1 MIRFPLFGA
10 GPEAESN
17 DSTPAGGPEASA
29 SSNASGRQAAH
40 PLDALTGGVFSAATS
55 GDRAAR
61 VRAWLATDPD
71 VASMQEV
78 FKELSAR
85 DKGAAKA
92 LREKL
97 DEIKRSKG
105 QELLAAEW
113 GAKAEQLLQTGKLNI
128 ADAMAWQRDAAKAGA
143 PLSKEPLA
151 TLKQQLAE
159 RIKTIEDLQTRVQVH
174 REAAVLLAQRIEVLS
189 IKSWK
194 EADAAEASLNADV
207 AHWREQAQAL
217 QQDAAWQSVDPKHV
231 TQLESAIEQ
240 LQLVVRAFEDALGQT
255 RAAVEDASRP
265 LPPVPV
271 WADELRVLRGEE
283 IAPAAVAEAEGEPAA
298 PKDPQQAQRRADAEA
313 AVQAAVTALEQEL
326 VSGHSKASVAAAQA
340 LRNALKEHR
349 KQVGAELE
357 GKAHAVLASAG
368 ELEGWQR
375 WRADQIRQE
384 LVQQAEALIDRPE
397 RAAAQKAA
405 PEAAPAAA
413 PAESAAAEAA
423 EQGESQVAQM
433 AAEEAGALADQ
444 AAAEQVPAST
454 EAAGADIPAEEPAS
468 AGAPSEEATAEVS
481 AETQEAPVEAP
492 AAEAAAAP
500 SESAQAATDAETP
513 AAASQTDT
521 AEAKAES
528 APAPAKQ
535 LKAKPA
541 KAQPAGPRPMPTSK
555 LSPRKL
561 QETLRHLREQWK
573 QTDQG
578 GVPNHA
584 LWKRFDAACNEAYR
598 IVEAWLTSMKEHAA
612 EQKAARLHLMDELK
626 AWGEQHARQ
635 VQSGIADW
643 KAAHRDLL
651 GFSRRWREA
660 GHLSEKVFAELQ
672 PRWKAAMAEAG
683 AHLDAAQ
690 KASVQVRQAMI
701 DEARELG
708 AAASL
713 RIDAIKALQ
722 QRWQHEAQS
731 VPLERKHEQ
740 KLWDAFRKPLD
751 EAFQRKHQQ
760 REHAQAALSERDQ
773 VVVEAA
779 KALEAAN
786 AKGDAQAIH
795 AAMRALEDAIKGQRE
810 AAAEVASHAEE
821 APAAAPQAP
830 AEAAPAEEG
839 APRPPAPTALQHR
852 PAIAVRGDDRPQ
864 ARMGAQGG
872 KPQDDRRGGR
882 DRRDG
887 RPGDRRDGPRG
898 RFDDRFERGPRA
910 PRLGDTAFRA
920 QRDAL
925 DHAQAALRKLAEQA
939 HGETIT
945 NLLGAWEKRQGD
957 AVPSASELGKAV
969 PGAQRNTWVAALGA
983 PAKAGASDTAL
994 LRLEMAAEVPTPAEH
1009 LTARRALQLQLLTR
1023 RHDPAPAETWIS
1035 DVAQVLADSHDA
1047 ARARR
1052 LQQTLKVLLRK

>member
-1 MIRFPLFGA
+1 M
-10 GPEAESN
+10 
-17 DSTPAGGPEASA
+17 
-29 SSNASGRQAAH
+29 
-40 PLDALTGGVFSAATS
+40 DALTGGVFSAATS
-55 GDRAAR
+55 GERAAR
-61 VRAWLATDPD
+61 VRAWLASEPD
-71 VASMQEV
+71 LASMQEV

-151 TLKQQLAE
+151 SLKLQLAE
-159 RIKTIEDLQTRVQVH
+159 RVKIIEDLQTRVQVH

-189 IKSWK
+189 TKSWK

-231 TQLESAIEQ
+231 TQLESAIDQ

-271 WADELRVLRGEE
+271 WADELRALRGEE
-283 IAPAAVAEAEGEPAA
+283 VAPAESAVVAGEPAA
-298 PKDPQQAQRRADAEA
+298 PKDPAQAQRRADAEA
-313 AVQAAVTALEQEL
+313 VVQAAIATLEQEL

-384 LVQQAEALIDRPE
+384 LVQQAEALIERPE
-397 RAAAQKAA
+397 RAPAPEKSAASANAAELVPAVVPAEPGKATAGAEQAAQ
-405 PEAAPAAA
+405 
-413 PAESAAAEAA
+413 AESVAAELT
-423 EQGESQVAQM
+423 
-433 AAEEAGALADQ
+433 AEEAGPLSQ
-444 AAAEQVPAST
+444 PVAEPVDAPAQPEIPGAET
-454 EAAGADIPAEEPAS
+454 PVEAGGEAAVAAPVADETAAPAGTEEASAPEALTPAEEPS
-468 AGAPSEEATAEVS
+468 
-481 AETQEAPVEAP
+481 AP
-492 AAEAAAAP
+492 AAVAPADMTEPQAEVAAAP
-500 SESAQAATDAETP
+500 IRQP
-513 AAASQTDT
+513 
-521 AEAKAES
+521 KARL
-528 APAPAKQ
+528 A
-535 LKAKPA
+535 A

-598 IVEAWLTSMKEHAA
+598 IVEVWLSSMKEHAA

-626 AWGEQHARQ
+626 TWGEQHAQQ
-635 VQSGIADW
+635 VQSGVADW
-643 KAAHRDLL
+643 KAVHRDLL
-651 GFSRRWREA
+651 NFSRRWREA

-672 PRWKAAMAEAG
+672 PRWKAAIAEAG

-713 RIDAIKALQ
+713 RIDAIKTLQ
-722 QRWQHEAQS
+722 QRWQHEAQT

-821 APAAAPQAP
+821 AQAPAPQAP
-830 AEAAPAEEG
+830 ADDVPAEEG
-839 APRPPAPTALQHR
+839 APRPPAASALQHR

-864 ARMGAQGG
+864 ARVGGQGG
-872 KPQDDRRGGR
+872 KAQGDRREGR

-898 RFDDRFERGPRA
+898 RSDDRFERGPRA

-925 DHAQAALRKLAEQA
+925 DHAQVALRKLAEQA

-945 NLLGAWEKRQGD
+945 HLLGAWEKRQPD

-969 PGAQRNTWVAALGA
+969 PGAQRNTWVAALGT

-1035 DVAQVLADSHDA
+1035 DVAQVLADNHDA

>member
-10 GPEAESN
+10 GPEAEPN
-17 DSTPAGGPEASA
+17 DSTPAGGQEAPASA
-29 SSNASGRQAAH
+29 SSSGRQAAH

-61 VRAWLATDPD
+61 VRAWLATEPD
-71 VASMQEV
+71 LASMQEV

-105 QELLAAEW
+105 QELLAEEW
-113 GAKAEQLLQTGKLNI
+113 GGKAEQLLQTGKLNI

-151 TLKQQLAE
+151 SLKQRLAE
-159 RIKTIEDLQTRVQVH
+159 RIKAIEDLQTRVQVH

-189 IKSWK
+189 TKSWK
-194 EADAAEASLNADV
+194 EADAAEGSLNTDV

-217 QQDAAWQSVDPKHV
+217 QQDAAWPSVDPKHV
-231 TQLESAIEQ
+231 GQLESAVEQ

-255 RAAVEDASRP
+255 RAAVEDAARP

-271 WADELRVLRGEE
+271 WADEIRSARGEE
-283 IAPAAVAEAEGEPAA
+283 LPPAAAEAGADVHAPAAPA
-298 PKDPQQAQRRADAEA
+298 DPAQAQRRADAEA
-313 AVQAAVTALEQEL
+313 AVQAAIGTLEQEL
-326 VSGHSKASVAAAQA
+326 ISGHSKASVAAAQA

-349 KQVGAELE
+349 KQVGHELE

-397 RAAAQKAA
+397 PIPAAAADKVVQDETSAQASNETSAA
-405 PEAAPAAA
+405 GDGVPAVSVTGQEEAPAPAA
-413 PAESAAAEAA
+413 PAEEAAPPAAEPEAVAEQAYEAEAA
-423 EQGESQVAQM
+423 VEPAPAQGEPETGGE
-433 AAEEAGALADQ
+433 AASPAATEA
-444 AAAEQVPAST
+444 AAAEQA
-454 EAAGADIPAEEPAS
+454 
-468 AGAPSEEATAEVS
+468 
-481 AETQEAPVEAP
+481 APVISVKAK
-492 AAEAAAAP
+492 AAAK
-500 SESAQAATDAETP
+500 
-513 AAASQTDT
+513 
-521 AEAKAES
+521 AKAR
-528 APAPAKQ
+528 
-535 LKAKPA
+535 
-541 KAQPAGPRPMPTSK
+541 PAGPRPMPTSK

-561 QETLRHLREQWK
+561 QEILRHLREQWK

-598 IVEAWLTSMKEHAA
+598 IVEAWLASMKEHAA
-612 EQKAARLHLMDELK
+612 EQKSARLHLMDELK
-626 AWGEQHARQ
+626 TWGEQHAQQ
-635 VQSGIADW
+635 VQNGVADW

-651 GFSRRWREA
+651 NFSRRWREA

-683 AHLDAAQ
+683 THLEAAQ

-708 AAASL
+708 EAASL
-713 RIDAIKALQ
+713 RIDAIKTLQ
-722 QRWQHEAQS
+722 QRWQHEAQA

-760 REHAQAALSERDQ
+760 REQAQAAVSEHDK
-773 VVVEAA
+773 VVVDAA
-779 KALEAAN
+779 KALEVAN
-786 AKGDAQAIH
+786 ASGDAQAIQ
-795 AAMRALEDAIKGQRE
+795 AAVRALEEAIRGQRE
-810 AAAEVASHAEE
+810 AAAEAASQAEE
-821 APAAAPQAP
+821 APAAAPAP
-830 AEAAPAEEG
+830 VESAPAEEG
-839 APRPPAPTALQHR
+839 APRPPSASALQHR

-864 ARMGAQGG
+864 ARMGGAAAGKAQG
-872 KPQDDRRGGR
+872 DRRDGR
-882 DRRDG
+882 GDRRDG
-887 RPGDRRDGPRG
+887 RPGDRNGPRG
-898 RFDDRFERGPRA
+898 RFGDSFERGPRA

-945 NLLGAWEKRQGD
+945 HLLGAWEKRQPD

-969 PGAQRNTWVAALGA
+969 PGAQRSAWVSAVAT
-983 PAKAGASDTAL
+983 PAKAGAADTAL
-994 LRLEMAAEVPTPAEH
+994 LRLEMAAEVPTPADQ

-1023 RHDPAPAETWIS
+1023 RHDPAPQETWIS
-1035 DVAQVLADSHDA
+1035 DVAQVLSDNHDA

-1052 LQQTLKVLLRK
+1052 LQQALKVLLRK